1 MIFIWSAIS
10 LGLVSNFHCLGMC
23 GPIALAIPVKSHSI
37 SSRLASILT
46 YNSGRIFTYAL
57 IGGMFGIFGQGISM
71 AGFQQQLSL
80 VLGALIILSAIAILI
95 DRRTNFLSK
104 ILPKQ
109 AMILQQKMGNYLRK
123 QGYMNNFI
131 LGFLNGL
138 LPCGLVYFALVGALS
153 TGSFINGILFMIF
166 FGIGTLP
173 VMILMPWIKDLL
185 TVNFRSKLQKSVPIF
200 LLVFGAILFVRG
212 ANLGIPFLSPKVNN
226 HPNTHVTTTSTKESN
241 SKEITPQIQTM
252 ECCQSGSDKDK
263 CEK

>member
-23 GPIALAIPVKSHSI
+23 GPIALAVPVKSHSI

-57 IGGMFGIFGQGISM
+57 IGGIFGIFGQGVAL
-71 AGFQQQLSL
+71 AGFQQQLS
-80 VLGALIILSAIAILI
+80 VILGILIIISALAILV
-95 DRRTNFLSK
+95 DRKTSFLSK

-109 AMILQQKMGNYLRK
+109 AMILQQKMGSYLRK
-123 QGYMNNFI
+123 QGYANNFM

-138 LPCGLVYFALVGALS
+138 LPCGLVYFALIGALS
-153 TGSFINGILFMIF
+153 TGSFFNGILFMIF

-173 VMILMPWIKDLL
+173 VMILMPWIKDLF
-185 TVNFRSKLQKSVPIF
+185 TTRFRMQLQKSVPIF
-200 LLVFGAILFVRG
+200 LLVFGAVLFVRG
-212 ANLGIPFLSPKVNN
+212 ANLGIPFLSPKVNDA
-226 HPNTHVTTTSTKESN
+226 S
-241 SKEITPQIQTM
+241 SKEVIENKIMPADNNPQIQTM

-263 CEK
+263 CVKE

>member
-23 GPIALAIPVKSHSI
+23 GPIALAVPVKSHSI

-46 YNSGRIFTYAL
+46 YNGGRIFTYAI
-57 IGGMFGIFGQGISM
+57 IGGIFGIFGQGISM

-80 VLGALIILSAIAILI
+80 ILGVLIILSAIAILI
-95 DRRTNFLSK
+95 DRKTNFLSK
-104 ILPKQ
+104 VLPKQ

-131 LGFLNGL
+131 LGLLNGM
-138 LPCGLVYFALVGALS
+138 LPCGLVYCALVGALS
-153 TGSFINGILFMIF
+153 TGSFVNGILFMIF

-173 VMILMPWIKDLL
+173 VMVLMPWIKDLL
-185 TVNFRSKLQKSVPIF
+185 TANFRIKLQKSVPIF

-212 ANLGIPFLSPKVNN
+212 ANLGIPFLSPKVNE
-226 HPNTHVTTTSTKESN
+226 HKTTEVVREDTSEDN
-241 SKEITPQIQTM
+241 TPQIQTM
-252 ECCQSGSDKDK
+252 ECCQSGSDKDN

>member
-23 GPIALAIPVKSHSI
+23 GPIALAVPVKSHSI
-37 SSRLASILT
+37 SSRLSSILT

-57 IGGMFGIFGQGISM
+57 IGGIFGIFGQGIAI

-80 VLGALIILSAIAILI
+80 ILGILIIISAVAILI
-95 DRRTNFLSK
+95 DRKTSFLSK
-104 ILPKQ
+104 ILPQQ
-109 AMILQQKMGNYLRK
+109 AMSLQQKMGNYLRK

-131 LGFLNGL
+131 LGFLNGM

-173 VMILMPWIKDLL
+173 VMVLMPWIKDIL
-185 TVNFRSKLQKSVPIF
+185 TVNFRAKLQKSVPIF

-212 ANLGIPFLSPKVNN
+212 ANLGIPFLSPK
-226 HPNTHVTTTSTKESN
+226 SN
-241 SKEITPQIQTM
+241 SHATTEVASEDQVSLEKEDVPQIQTM

>member
-23 GPIALAIPVKSHSI
+23 GPIALAVPVKSHSI
-37 SSRLASILT
+37 SSKLTSILT
-46 YNSGRIFTYAL
+46 YNSGRIFTYAI
-57 IGGMFGIFGQGISM
+57 IGGIFGIFGQGISM
-71 AGFQQQLSL
+71 VGFQQQLSL
-80 VLGALIILSAIAILI
+80 FLGILIILSAIAILI
-95 DRRTNFLSK
+95 DRKTSFLSQL
-104 ILPKQ
+104 LPSQ
-109 AMILQQKMGNYLRK
+109 ALKLQKTMGSYLRK
-123 QGYMNNFI
+123 QGYMNNFV

-173 VMILMPWIKDLL
+173 VMVLMPWIKDLL

-200 LLVFGAILFVRG
+200 LLVFGAILFFRG
-212 ANLGIPFLSPKVNN
+212 ANLGIPFLSPK
-226 HPNTHVTTTSTKESN
+226 TTTNIPTKVSESEADDTN
-241 SKEITPQIQTM
+241 QEIVPQIQTM

>member
-23 GPIALAIPVKSHSI
+23 GPIALAVPVKSHSI

-46 YNSGRIFTYAL
+46 YNGGRIFTYAV
-57 IGGMFGIFGQGISM
+57 IGGIFGIFGQGISM

-80 VLGALIILSAIAILI
+80 ILGALIIISAIAILI
-95 DRRTNFLSK
+95 DRKTSFLSK
-104 ILPKQ
+104 VLPKQ
-109 AMILQQKMGNYLRK
+109 ALLLQQKMGSYLRK

-131 LGFLNGL
+131 LGLLNGL

-153 TGSFINGILFMIF
+153 TGSFLNGVLFMIF

-185 TVNFRSKLQKSVPIF
+185 TSSFRSKLQKSVPIF

-212 ANLGIPFLSPKVNN
+212 ANLGIPFLSPKVSESK
-226 HPNTHVTTTSTKESN
+226 HTEVVSEEDQMEETT
-241 SKEITPQIQTM
+241 QIQTM